1 MCAKGQSLIDVLLY
15 NQINLGL
22 QMIIIL
28 LFISAIVLKTRG
40 RTLMHGRIMTLAF
53 GLNAISLLALMT
65 PLLLK
70 GYPIVTAYTDTYAI
84 IFLVHHILGLVAFVL
99 SLFLVARFAL
109 GRFTLQRCK
118 GKWLMRTTAVTWG
131 AVLVMG
137 VFLYASGYFP
147 G

>member
-1 MCAKGQSLIDVLLY
+1 LVDVLSY

-22 QMIIIL
+22 QIIIIL
-28 LFISAIVLKTRG
+28 LFISAIILKTRG
-40 RTLMHGRIMTLAF
+40 KTLMHGSMMTLAF
-53 GLNAISLLALMT
+53 GLNTISLLAFMT
-65 PLLLK
+65 PLFLK
-70 GYPIVTAYTDTYAI
+70 GYPIVIAYTDTYAT
-84 IFLVHHILGLVAFVL
+84 IFLVHHLLGLVAFVL